1 MLLAYNSTTRKMIKL
16 GVDYEKTKDSKV
28 YRFVTKRIIATPL
41 PFFHRNAAFCD
52 GSGRVWATIEEGI
65 LYISQGYAWN
75 GCSPKQ
81 KVLGIWWGTPD
92 TASNV
97 HASLVHDVLFQF
109 SATKHFKLSF
119 EQVNILFRS
128 LMRKDRFP
136 LSEMY
141 YQAVMALGENYWKKD
156 KSVKSKPL

>member
-1 MLLAYNSTTRKMIKL
+1 MIHL
-16 GVDYEKTKDSKV
+16 GTDYEKTKGSKL

-65 LYISQGYAWN
+65 LYVSQGYAWN
-75 GCSPKQ
+75 GCSPKR
-81 KVLGIWWGTPD
+81 KVLGVWIGTPD

-109 SATKHFKLSF
+109 SATKHFKLTF
-119 EQVNILFRS
+119 DQVNGLFRS

-141 YQAVMALGENYWKKD
+141 YQAVMGFGLDFWQKD
-156 KSVKSKPL
+156 KTVHSKAL

>member
-1 MLLAYNSTTRKMIKL
+1 MIHL
-16 GVDYEKTKDSKV
+16 GTDYEKTKGSKV

-75 GCSPKQ
+75 GCSPKR
-81 KVLGIWWGTPD
+81 KVLGVWIGTPD

-109 SATKHFKLSF
+109 SATKHLRFTRW
-119 EQVNILFRS
+119 EVNNIFRS
-128 LMRKDRFP
+128 IMRKDRFP
-136 LSEMY
+136 LSEQY
-141 YQAVMALGENYWKKD
+141 YRAVMRFGKDFWKKD
-156 KSVKSKPL
+156 KTVHSKAL

>member
-1 MLLAYNSTTRKMIKL
+1 MIKL
-16 GVDYEKTKDSKV
+16 GTDYEKTKGSKV

-41 PFFHRNAAFCD
+41 PFFHRNASFCD

-75 GCSPKQ
+75 GCSPKR
-81 KVLGIWWGTPD
+81 KVLGVWIGTPD

-109 SATKHFKLSF
+109 SATKHFKLTF
-119 EQVNILFRS
+119 CQVNSIFRS

-136 LSEMY
+136 LSDQY
-141 YQAVMALGENYWKKD
+141 YRAVMRFGRDYWKKD
-156 KSVKSKPL
+156 KTVHSKAL

>member
-1 MLLAYNSTTRKMIKL
+1 MIHLGTDYARTT
-16 GVDYEKTKDSKV
+16 DSNV

-41 PFFHRNAAFCD
+41 PLSFFHRNAAFCD

-75 GCSPKQ
+75 GCSPKR
-81 KVLGIWWGTPD
+81 KVLGVWLGTPD

-97 HASLVHDVLFQF
+97 HASLGHDVLFQF
-109 SATKHFKLSF
+109 SATKHFKLTF
-119 EQVNILFRS
+119 EQVNGLFRS

-141 YQAVMALGENYWKKD
+141 YQAVMGFGLDFWQKD
-156 KSVKSKPL
+156 KSVHSKAL